1 MSKDLFE
8 KRSLEFI
15 ENIIKNKRLPKVWEF
30 KFKDGEDQRLWFNKI
45 SKLDKFKEFVNKV
58 NETLERF
65 GSKQLND
72 LEKEEEF
79 LNCITNLNR
88 IPFKGEYYFS
98 DNDDMYM
105 WYINYKK
112 KNKTFETKVHNSLK
126 EYKELDIATIWPNI
140 KQEFITI
147 IKELKR
153 IPNHGE
159 AILQND
165 IDVRVIYDKLETF
178 DPVFV
183 EKLLLHLQTYNKDG
197 LSIEN
202 RKKELL
208 LVVSTLGY
216 IPFLQESRFSDG
228 TDMFTWYTRYKNIL
242 PNLEEEVTSLIRT
255 NNPNKNVNIYLIP
268 NFRKSGGKF
277 YTICTNVGERLDL
290 SNITSYEEALELDN
304 NLKKRGGVILR
315 KDEDISSVSFVKG
328 RSKK

>member
-1 MSKDLFE
+1 MSNDLFE

-58 NETLERF
+58 NETLESF

-159 AILQND
+159 VILQNN

-178 DPVFV
+178 DPELV
-183 EKLLLHLQTYNKDG
+183 EKLLLHLQTYNSKALTIDD
-197 LSIEN
+197 
-202 RKKELL
+202 RKKELID
-208 LVVSTLGY
+208 VISSLGY
-216 IPFLQESRFSDG
+216 IPYLQKSRFSDG
-228 TDMFTWYTRYKNIL
+228 TDMFTWYTKYKNIL
-242 PNLEEEVTSLIRT
+242 PNLEEEVKPFIKTKT
-255 NNPNKNVNIYLIP
+255 PNKNVNIYLIP
-268 NFRKSGGKF
+268 NFRKQGGKF
-277 YTICTNVGERLDL
+277 YTICTNTGEKLDL
-290 SNITSYEEALELDN
+290 SNITSYEEALELDSSLIKKGGLI
-304 NLKKRGGVILR
+304 LKKN
-315 KDEDISSVSFVKG
+315 EEISSVSFVKG
-328 RSKK
+328 RNK

>member
-1 MSKDLFE
+1 MSNDLFE

-15 ENIIKNKRLPKVWEF
+15 ENILKNKRLPKVWEV
-30 KFKDGEDQRLWFNKI
+30 KFKDGDDQRLWFNKI

-58 NETLERF
+58 NETLEKF
-65 GSKQLND
+65 GSKLLSD

-79 LNCITNLNR
+79 LECVNNLNR
-88 IPFKGEYYFS
+88 VPFKSEYYFS

-112 KNKTFETKVHNSLK
+112 KNKDFETKVHNSLK
-126 EYKELDIATIWPNI
+126 EYQELDLAAIWSDI
-140 KQEFITI
+140 KQEFIFI
-147 IKELKR
+147 IKGLKR
-153 IPNHGE
+153 IPEHGE
-159 AILQND
+159 KELQNG

-197 LSIEN
+197 LSIED

-208 LVVSTLGY
+208 LEVSTLGY

-228 TDMFTWYTRYKNIL
+228 TDMFTWYTRYKNII
-242 PNLEEEVTSLIRT
+242 PNLEEEVTSLVKT

-290 SNITSYEEALELDN
+290 SNITSFEEALELDSS
-304 NLKKRGGVILR
+304 LVKRGGLILK
-315 KDEDISSVSFVKG
+315 KDEEIESVSFVKG

>member
-1 MSKDLFE
+1 MSNDLFE

-15 ENIIKNKRLPKVWEF
+15 ESIIKNKRLTKVWEF

-45 SKLDKFKEFVNKV
+45 SKLEKFKEFVNKV
-58 NETLERF
+58 NKTLESF

-88 IPFKGEYYFS
+88 IPFKGEYYFT

-159 AILQND
+159 VILQND

-178 DPVFV
+178 DPELV
-183 EKLLLHLQTYNKDG
+183 EKLLLHLQTYNTKALTIDD
-197 LSIEN
+197 
-202 RKKELL
+202 RKKELID
-208 LVVSTLGY
+208 VISSLGY
-216 IPFLQESRFSDG
+216 IPALQESRFSDG
-228 TDMFTWYTRYKNIL
+228 TDMLTWYTKYKNIL
-242 PNLEEEVTSLIRT
+242 PNLEEEVKPFIKTKT
-255 NNPNKNVNIYLIP
+255 PNKNVNIYLIP
-268 NFRKSGGKF
+268 NFRKQGGKF
-277 YTICTNVGERLDL
+277 YTICTNVGEKLDL
-290 SNITSYEEALELDN
+290 SNITSYEEALELDRS
-304 NLKKRGGVILR
+304 LIKRGGLILK
-315 KDEDISSVSFVKG
+315 KDEEISSVSFAKG
-328 RSKK
+328 RNK

>member
-1 MSKDLFE
+1 MSKNLF
-8 KRSLEFI
+8 KKKKIEFI
-15 ENIIKNKRLPKVWEF
+15 ENILKNKRLPKVWEV
-30 KFKDGEDQRLWFNKI
+30 KFKDGGDQRLWFNKI

-58 NETLERF
+58 NETLEKF
-65 GSKQLND
+65 DSQLLSD

-79 LNCITNLNR
+79 LECVSNLNR
-88 IPFKGEYYFS
+88 VPFKSEYYFT

-112 KNKTFETKVHNSLK
+112 KNKDFETRVHNSLK
-126 EYKELDIATIWPNI
+126 EYQELDLAAIWPTI
-140 KQEFITI
+140 KHEFITI
-147 IKELKR
+147 IKNLKR
-153 IPNHGE
+153 IPEHGE
-159 AILQND
+159 VILQNG

-183 EKLLLHLQTYNKDG
+183 EKLLLHLQNYNKDG
-197 LSIEN
+197 LSIED

-208 LVVSTLGY
+208 LEVSTLGY
-216 IPFLQESRFSDG
+216 IPFLQESRFSDK

-242 PNLEEEVTSLIRT
+242 PNLEEEVTSLVRT

-290 SNITSYEEALELDN
+290 SNITSYEETLELDSS
-304 NLKKRGGVILR
+304 LVKRGGLILK
-315 KDEDISSVSFVKG
+315 KDEEISSVSFVKG
-328 RSKK
+328 RKK

>member
-1 MSKDLFE
+1 MSNDLFE

-15 ENIIKNKRLPKVWEF
+15 ESIIKNKRLPKVWEF

-58 NETLERF
+58 NKTLESF

-88 IPFKGEYYFS
+88 LPFKGEYYFT

-159 AILQND
+159 VILQND

-178 DPVFV
+178 DPELV
-183 EKLLLHLQTYNKDG
+183 EKLLLHLQTYNTKALTIDD
-197 LSIEN
+197 
-202 RKKELL
+202 RKKELID
-208 LVVSTLGY
+208 VISSLGY
-216 IPFLQESRFSDG
+216 IPTLQESRFSDG
-228 TDMFTWYTRYKNIL
+228 TDMFTWYTKYKNIL
-242 PNLEEEVTSLIRT
+242 PNLEEEVKPFIKTKT
-255 NNPNKNVNIYLIP
+255 PNKNVNIYLIP
-268 NFRKSGGKF
+268 NFRKQGGKF
-277 YTICTNVGERLDL
+277 YTICTNIGEKLDL
-290 SNITSYEEALELDN
+290 SNITSYEEALELDSSLIKKGGLM
-304 NLKKRGGVILR
+304 LKK
-315 KDEDISSVSFVKG
+315 DEEITSVSFVKG
-328 RSKK
+328 RNK